1 MKRISLLLT
10 VLTLVLL
17 VGCSA
22 SNYGTAETGKQTT
35 ATNGEAEILQSW
47 QGDFPVN
54 QLQLL
59 PEKQRQQAVGFIDDA
74 ETFGGVWRAFKP
86 GEDVGA

>member
-10 VLTLVLL
+10 VLTLVMM
-17 VGCSA
+17 VGCSRSDTSTMKIA
-22 SNYGTAETGKQTT
+22 DHSQAVKS
-35 ATNGEAEILQSW
+35 EAEIMQSW

-74 ETFGGVWRAFKP
+74 ETFGGVWRAVKP